1 MRQTKANQFL
11 WLQSFTGQDLF
22 GQALEDAL
30 EVLQQHSDG
39 TYNYMPGDYKN
50 YLTCHHNLFQT
61 NMNNLSEPFTEE
73 TTYNQNNT
81 TNDTDLYSGASFCT
95 LPTIPENEKMYTTAL
110 HQKSNRGRKRLRL
123 FEYILESLHNPDMAN
138 CIQWI
143 DKANGVFQFVSK
155 NKEKLAEQWGE
166 RKGNRKVMTYQKMA
180 RALRNYGRTGE
191 IIKIRRKLT
200 YQFGSVVLRKLS
212 LACFSGKDINI
223 DNQFAK
229 AEQECLYVADWL
241 TYQNCI
247 NRKGCDLQ
255 QDSSLTSSFYYEP

>member
-1 MRQTKANQFL
+1 M
-11 WLQSFTGQDLF
+11 SFTGQDLF

-39 TYNYMPGDYKN
+39 TNNYMPGDYKN

-61 NMNNLSEPFTEE
+61 NMNNLPESSTEE
-73 TTYNQNNT
+73 TTYNWNNK
-81 TNDTDLYSGASFCT
+81 TNDTDLYSDGASYCT
-95 LPTIPENEKMYTTAL
+95 LQTIPETQKMYTTAL
-110 HQKSNRGRKRLRL
+110 QQKNNRGRKRLRL

-143 DKANGVFQFVSK
+143 DKANGVFQFISK
-155 NKEKLAEQWGE
+155 NKEKLAERWGE
-166 RKGNRKVMTYQKMA
+166 CKGNRKVMTYQKMA

-200 YQFGSVVLRKLS
+200 YQFGAVVLQKLS
-212 LACFSGKDINI
+212 PACFSEKVGNI
-223 DNQFAK
+223 DDQFAK
-229 AEQECLYVADWL
+229 AEQECLYAADWL
-241 TYQNCI
+241 AYQYCRS
-247 NRKGCDLQ
+247 RKGCELQ

>member
-1 MRQTKANQFL
+1 MVAL
-11 WLQSFTGQDLF
+11 SSFAGQDLF

-39 TYNYMPGDYKN
+39 TNNYIPGDYKN

-61 NMNNLSEPFTEE
+61 NTNNLPESFIGE
-73 TTYNQNNT
+73 TTYNWNNT
-81 TNDTDLYSGASFCT
+81 TNDIDLYSGASYCT
-95 LPTIPENEKMYTTAL
+95 LQTVPENEKMYATAL
-110 HQKSNRGRKRLRL
+110 QQKTNRGRKRLRL

-138 CIQWI
+138 CIQWL
-143 DKANGVFQFVSK
+143 DKANGVFQFISK

-200 YQFGSVVLRKLS
+200 YQFGAVVLRKLS
-212 LACFSGKDINI
+212 LACFSGKDGNI
-223 DNQFAK
+223 DDQFVK
-229 AEQECLYVADWL
+229 AEQECLYAADWL

-247 NRKGCDLQ
+247 NQKGCDLQ
-255 QDSSLTSSFYYEP
+255 QDSSLTSSFYCEAY